1 MELMH
6 HHSVELEPLDNE
18 LRAMCTGQADFQ
30 AVITVAPT
38 TQEEYEELLNPVQ
51 YTSYL
56 RNLALTCSNVIQR
69 QKGVAEKP
77 LMNPNILQSLC

>member
-30 AVITVAPT
+30 AVITVAPN
-38 TQEEYEELLNPVQ
+38 TQEEYEELLNPV
-51 YTSYL
+51 
-56 RNLALTCSNVIQR
+56 
-69 QKGVAEKP
+69 
-77 LMNPNILQSLC
+77 